1 MKFKEDLS
9 GLLQKLQAGESFAF
23 TRYSDGEILV
33 MQNKRLILERDY
45 VITDNQYHNFGYSE
59 DDYKNFDPGRHGHVR
74 DALLES
80 YQFKKENYFVGGI
93 CQNCN
98 CASQQYVPWMKE
110 QYGEFDEHYTY
121 ANLLVNSNYK
131 DFVEQWIPELTNHK
145 VVMVCSKNADLSGLP
160 FEVVKDFRVG
170 TNCIV
175 NDHHLIE
182 EISTWIEDNAV
193 TNHVFLFSA
202 SSLSEILIHN
212 LFKNYDNNTYIDI
225 GTTLHKH
232 LNLSLERGY
241 LKGYW
246 MGESHPS
253 LVTSCND

>member
-1 MKFKEDLS
+1 MQVDL
-9 GLLQKLQAGESFAF
+9 
-23 TRYSDGEILV
+23 
-33 MQNKRLILERDY
+33 NK
-45 VITDNQYHNFGYSE
+45 
-59 DDYKNFDPGRHGHVR
+59 
-74 DALLES
+74 
-80 YQFKKENYFVGGI
+80 
-93 CQNCN
+93 
-98 CASQQYVPWMKE
+98 
-110 QYGEFDEHYTY
+110 
-121 ANLLVNSNYK
+121 YK

-145 VVMVCSKNADLSGLP
+145 VVMVCSKNADLSELP
-160 FEVVKDFRVG
+160 FEVAKDFRVG

-246 MGESHPS
+246 NEEPHPS
-253 LVTSCND
+253 LTTSCND